1 MRPVNPELATDEDWF
16 DYIYVRDNPRGIHQ
30 EYWQHIAGCRSHV
43 KVLRNTLT
51 HEVLKTGLP
60 SDDLLSS
67 DEVE

>member
-30 EYWQHIAGCRSHV
+30 EYWQHIAGCRSYV

-51 HEVLKTGLP
+51 HEVLETGLP

-67 DEVE
+67 GEAE

>member
-1 MRPVNPELATDEDWF
+1 MRPVNPELASDEDWF

-30 EYWQHIAGCRSHV
+30 EYWQHIAGCRSYV
-43 KVLRNTLT
+43 KVLRNTVT

-67 DEVE
+67 GEAE

>member
-1 MRPVNPELATDEDWF
+1 MRPVNPESATDEDWF

-30 EYWQHIAGCRSHV
+30 EYWQHIAGCRSYV
-43 KVLRNTLT
+43 KVLRNTVT

-67 DEVE
+67 SEAE

>member
-67 DEVE
+67 DEGE

>member
-30 EYWQHIAGCRSHV
+30 EYWQHIDGCRSYV
-43 KVLRNTLT
+43 KVLRDTVT

-60 SDDLLSS
+60 ADDLLSS
-67 DEVE
+67 VEAE